1 MMSHPPVGPPHHD
14 NFPPGALHHEAP
26 GIEFMV
32 EDVPEF
38 ELSDAEELIGWIER
52 VASVHEHRIVQLT
65 YIFCSDDYLHQL
77 NVEYLDHDTL
87 TDVITFDNSDDA
99 DILEGDIFISVER
112 VRDNAQDLGVSFRDE
127 LHRVMIHGVLHL
139 LGYHD
144 KDLLSQ
150 TAMRKKEDD
159 CLSLRTF

>member
-1 MMSHPPVGPPHHD
+1 MNSHPPVGPPHHET
-14 NFPPGALHHEAP
+14 PPGDLHHEAP

-32 EDVPEF
+32 EDAPEF

-52 VASVHEHRIVQLT
+52 VAAVHEHRIVQLT

-99 DILEGDIFISVER
+99 DIIEGDVFISVER

-150 TAMRKKEDD
+150 TAMRAKEDH

>member
-1 MMSHPPVGPPHHD
+1 M
-14 NFPPGALHHEAP
+14 
-26 GIEFMV
+26 
-32 EDVPEF
+32 
-38 ELSDAEELIGWIER
+38 
-52 VASVHEHRIVQLT
+52 QLT
-65 YIFCSDDYLHQL
+65 YIFCSDEYLHKL

-87 TDVITFDNSDDA
+87 TDVITFDNADDS

-112 VRDNAQDLGVSFRDE
+112 VAENAKELGHSFRDE

-144 KDLLSQ
+144 KDLLAQ
-150 TAMRKKEDD
+150 TAMRKKEDY

>member
-1 MMSHPPVGPPHHD
+1 MNSHPPVGPPHHET
-14 NFPPGALHHEAP
+14 PPGELHHEAP

-38 ELSDAEELIGWIER
+38 ELADAESLVDWIER
-52 VASVHEHRIVQLT
+52 VAVVHEHRIVQLT
-65 YIFCSDDYLHQL
+65 YIFCSDDYLHRL

-112 VRDNAQDLGVSFRDE
+112 VRENARDLGVRFCDE

-150 TAMRKKEDD
+150 TAMRAKEDH

>member
-1 MMSHPPVGPPHHD
+1 MMSTPPVGPPHHET
-14 NFPPGALHHEAP
+14 FPPGELHHEAP

-32 EDVPEF
+32 EDVPDF
-38 ELSDAEELIGWIER
+38 ELSEAEGLLEWIER
-52 VASVHEHRIVQLT
+52 VAKVHEYRIVQLT
-65 YIFCSDDYLHQL
+65 YIFCSDDYLHKMNL
-77 NVEYLDHDTL
+77 EYLDHDTL

-99 DILEGDIFISVER
+99 DMLEGDIFISVDR
-112 VRDNAQDLGVSFRDE
+112 VRDNANDLDVSFRDE

-150 TAMRKKEDD
+150 TAMRAKEDH
-159 CLSLRTF
+159 CLALRTF

>member
-1 MMSHPPVGPPHHD
+1 MSVATPTGVRY
-14 NFPPGALHHEAP
+14 FEAP
-26 GIEFMV
+26 GIEFIV
-32 EDVPEF
+32 EDVADF
-38 ELSDAEELIGWIER
+38 FLHDAEDLVAWIER
-52 VASVHEHRIVQLT
+52 IAVVHEYRIAQLT
-65 YIFCSDDYLHQL
+65 YIFCSDEYLHKL

-87 TDVITFDNSDDA
+87 TDIITFDNADDA
-99 DILEGDIFISVER
+99 DVLEGDIFVSVER
-112 VRDNAQDLGVSFRDE
+112 VQENAKDLTISFRDE

-150 TAMRKKEDD
+150 TAMRRKEDY